1 MKLVG
6 GPGGPELLAAL
17 QRNLPEFSPSLI
29 PRLAKG
35 DTGLFAK
42 GNLPKLSLALIP
54 SCQRIL
60 LESQRF

>member
-6 GPGGPELLAAL
+6 GAGPELLATL

-35 DTGLFAK
+35 VTNVFFAK
-42 GNLPKLSLALIP
+42 PNLLKP
-54 SCQRIL
+54 ST
-60 LESQRF
+60 SF